1 MKIRLI
7 VLFIPQ
13 LLLGI
18 LLCLTSCSG
27 SDYINAIPEGSTALI
42 AVDPVKI
49 GFQTDLSLLKNLLTI
64 NEPADC
70 GIGLTNRFFLF
81 ESPDGNLGLCAK
93 VNDAHKLESTLTKLA
108 KQKICQSV
116 KQRRGFRFTVLK
128 DSWVVGFSD
137 KALLVMGPVTISAQ
151 SELQNAMAK
160 YLKQNEDEG
169 IKSMPIFNK
178 LDSIGSPIAM
188 VIQAQALPEKFVA
201 PFTIGAPKNAEA
213 SQVLIAAAAS
223 IDNGCLDIK
232 GETFSFN
239 REVDKALKDAFKSY
253 RPIKGRYAKSMP
265 SNALMGMFVNVDG
278 KKFINLLHNNKGLQ
292 ALLTGINSAID
303 IDNIIRSVDGDMSIV
318 IPSYTSDDLN
328 LSMAAELS
336 ETPWLADIPYWMQS
350 CPKGSRIVPWGKNAY
365 YYTNDKTT
373 FYFGVSPDKQFLS
386 GNSKEQ
392 ALASVRPTENPI
404 SSSLQ
409 QKIVGSKMVM
419 IINWTSVENK
429 QVAAFAGILKPV
441 FGQLNSIVYRTK

>member
-1 MKIRLI
+1 M
-7 VLFIPQ
+7 
-13 LLLGI
+13 
-18 LLCLTSCSG
+18 
-27 SDYINAIPEGSTALI
+27 
-42 AVDPVKI
+42 
-49 GFQTDLSLLKNLLTI
+49 
-64 NEPADC
+64 
-70 GIGLTNRFFLF
+70 
-81 ESPDGNLGLCAK
+81 
-93 VNDAHKLESTLTKLA
+93 TKLA

-160 YLKQNEDEG
+160 YLKQNEDDG
-169 IKSMPIFNK
+169 IKSTPIFNK

-232 GETFSFN
+232 GKTFSFN

-265 SNALMGMFVNVDG
+265 SNALMGMFINVNG

-318 IPSYTSDDLN
+318 IPSYTGDDLN